1 MTEGGMLKKITE
13 AMKDLVTE
21 ANFDCTGT
29 GISLQA
35 MDSSHVSLVGLLL
48 RADGFDHFRCDRNIS
63 LGINLGSMG
72 KVLKCCNNDDI
83 VTLKAED
90 NADAMTFMFGAG
102 HRSILSRL
110 LRPAPHPP
118 RALTARPLTAAVCT
132 RAENQSQ
139 DRISDFELKLMDIDS
154 EHLGIPDTEYKCQI
168 KMPASEFQR
177 ICRDL
182 AILGDTVTIAV
193 SKDGVKFSVSGE
205 MGSGNMTLRQNSSVD
220 TKEEEQVSIQ
230 MEEPVNLN
238 FALRY
243 LNFFTKATPLSGT
256 VLLSLSKDVPLVVEY
271 RLEDLGHIRYYLAP
285 KIEDEA

>member
-1 MTEGGMLKKITE
+1 M
-13 AMKDLVTE
+13 
-21 ANFDCTGT
+21 
-29 GISLQA
+29 Q
-35 MDSSHVSLVGLLL
+35 
-48 RADGFDHFRCDRNIS
+48 
-63 LGINLGSMG
+63 
-72 KVLKCCNNDDI
+72 
-83 VTLKAED
+83 
-90 NADAMTFMFGAG
+90 
-102 HRSILSRL
+102 
-110 LRPAPHPP
+110 
-118 RALTARPLTAAVCT
+118 
-132 RAENQSQ
+132 
-139 DRISDFELKLMDIDS
+139 DFELKLMDIDS

-243 LNFFTKATPLSGT
+243 LNFFTKATPLSST
-256 VLLSLSKDVPLVVEY
+256 VILNLSKDVPLVVEY
-271 RLEDLGHIRYYLAP
+271 RIEEAGHIAEPERRALFDNLSAELFAGDDEGRVVYRGYVDDPRNTDNAWIETTAIHFHCSPDLARRIQLSP
-285 KIEDEA
+285 GEDASSVCWLRVDAEAEPRFNCSASHAACPSANTARRAAIPLVCAVIFCSSAVISFFCSGVPT

>member
-1 MTEGGMLKKITE
+1 MG
-13 AMKDLVTE
+13 
-21 ANFDCTGT
+21 
-29 GISLQA
+29 
-35 MDSSHVSLVGLLL
+35 LL

-90 NADAMTFMFGAG
+90 NADAMTFMF
-102 HRSILSRL
+102 
-110 LRPAPHPP
+110 
-118 RALTARPLTAAVCT
+118 
-132 RAENQSQ
+132 ENQSQ

-154 EHLGIPDTEYKCQI
+154 EHLGIP
-168 KMPASEFQR
+168 
-177 ICRDL
+177 
-182 AILGDTVTIAV
+182 GDTVTIAV
-193 SKDGVKFSVSGE
+193 SKDGVKFSVAGE

-243 LNFFTKATPLSGT
+243 LNFFT
-256 VLLSLSKDVPLVVEY
+256 
-271 RLEDLGHIRYYLAP
+271 
-285 KIEDEA
+285 

>member
-21 ANFDCTGT
+21 ANFDCSTT

-35 MDSSHVSLVGLLL
+35 MDSSHVSLVALLL

-72 KVLKCCNNDDI
+72 KVLKCCNNTDI
-83 VTLKAED
+83 VTLKSD
-90 NADAMTFMFGAG
+90 DQADTMTFMF
-102 HRSILSRL
+102 
-110 LRPAPHPP
+110 
-118 RALTARPLTAAVCT
+118 
-132 RAENQSQ
+132 ENQGQ

-154 EHLGIPDTEYKCQI
+154 EHLGIPDTDYKSTV
-168 KMPASEFQR
+168 KMPAAEFQR
-177 ICRDL
+177 ICKDL
-182 AILGDTVTIAV
+182 SILGDTVTIAV
-193 SKDGVKFSVSGE
+193 GKDGVKFSVTGE
-205 MGSGNMTLRQNSSVD
+205 LGSGNMTIRPTSDVD
-220 TKEEEQVSIQ
+220 TKDDEQVEVQ
-230 MEEPVNLN
+230 FDEPVALN

-256 VLLSLSKDVPLVVEY
+256 VLLSLSKDVPLVFEY
-271 RLEDLGHIRYYLAP
+271 RLEDLGHTRYYRAP

>member
-1 MTEGGMLKKITE
+1 MGSSGINEANTRQLTSAVMFEARMTEGGMLKKITE

-21 ANFDCTGT
+21 ANFDCSTT

-90 NADAMTFMFGAG
+90 NADAMTFMF
-102 HRSILSRL
+102 
-110 LRPAPHPP
+110 
-118 RALTARPLTAAVCT
+118 
-132 RAENQSQ
+132 ENQSQ

-193 SKDGVKFSVSGE
+193 SKDGVKFSVAGE

-243 LNFFTKATPLSGT
+243 LNFFTKATPLSST
-256 VLLSLSKDVPLVVEY
+256 VILNLSKDVPLVVEY
-271 RLEDLGHIRYYLAP
+271 RIEEAGHIRFYLAP
-285 KIEDEA
+285 KIEDEQ

>member
-21 ANFDCTGT
+21 ANFDCSTT

-35 MDSSHVSLVGLLL
+35 MDSSHVSLVALLL

-63 LGINLGSMG
+63 LGINLGSMS

-83 VTLKAED
+83 LTLKSDD
-90 NADAMTFMFGAG
+90 NADTMTFMF
-102 HRSILSRL
+102 
-110 LRPAPHPP
+110 
-118 RALTARPLTAAVCT
+118 
-132 RAENQSQ
+132 ENQSS
-139 DRISDFELKLMDIDS
+139 DRISDFELKLMDIDA
-154 EHLGIPDTEYKCQI
+154 EHLGIPDTDYKSTV
-168 KMPASEFQR
+168 KMPAAEFQR
-177 ICRDL
+177 VCKDL
-182 AILGDTVTIAV
+182 SVLGDTVTIAIG
-193 SKDGVKFSVSGE
+193 KEGVKFSVSGE
-205 MGSGNMTLRQNSSVD
+205 LGSGNMTIRPNTSVD
-220 TKEEEQVSIQ
+220 TKEEEQVEVNF
-230 MEEPVNLN
+230 EEPVALN

-271 RLEDLGHIRYYLAP
+271 RLEDLGHIRFYLAP